1 MQVHGYSRR
10 IAQSTG
16 KKSFEKVRLHLD
28 VIKGLGVVHRLHQEG
43 QQVSFQDHRKSY
55 YAGSFA

>member
-1 MQVHGYSRR
+1 MAILGAGPSRQ
-10 IAQSTG
+10 A
-16 KKSFEKVRLHLD
+16 KKRVEKVRLHLD

>member
-1 MQVHGYSRR
+1 MAILGAGPSQQ
-10 IAQSTG
+10 A
-16 KKSFEKVRLHLD
+16 KKSVEKVRLHLD